1 MDEGHDL
8 REGRMSAQKRLSPL
22 KDKKGCNQHLS
33 RTGCRINSLK
43 GR

>member
-22 KDKKGCNQHLS
+22 KDKKAVSGICQGQS
-33 RTGCRINSLK
+33 RDGAEHP
-43 GR
+43 